1 MLCHVALCSPPYA
14 TLTYTTPEGFPD
26 FDWTPGLRVAVP
38 LGNGAIRV
46 GVVTAVF
53 DDGDSNALAGASAGQ
68 HSARGS
74 SGITLRPITW
84 PLELAPLLPRDY
96 MDTVEQL
103 AARQYSSPGRI
114 LGNLL
119 PQGLRITARIRVRQ
133 YLPDLDGK
141 GRKPRLLALRD
152 IPALPEAER
161 LALARDYAEGRAE
174 LLMLAE
180 DAADGELCVLA
191 SEPPWPV
198 RPNAIKQREM
208 LDWLLQ
214 HGAVTRRRLR
224 NALPDSSAVL
234 SALVKAK
241 LVELRPASLELD
253 ETEPGEELLPP
264 PEAPFQL
271 SADQQ
276 AALDRFRTAM
286 DALRQSGSPA
296 VPFAHLLFGVTGSG
310 KTAVYLELAHTCFQR
325 GRSALILAPEVAIAL
340 KLRRD
345 AEQRFPGLPIFFYH
359 GYQSQQ
365 VRERTFRRLAERR
378 EPCLIIGTRS
388 ALFLPMPPLGAIVL
402 DEEHDGSFKQEDRL
416 PYQAKE
422 VAWERARRH
431 RALLVL
437 GSATPDIK
445 TFHAAEQGAFP
456 LSRLSHRV
464 GGGTLPEI
472 ELVDIKDQPASRL
485 LSPRAVEALR
495 ETVQRGEQA
504 VVMLNRR
511 GYAPLMYC
519 LDCGT
524 VARCPNCDIALT
536 YHKRREQMVCHYC
549 GHARPFPSPCAQ
561 CGSLNFLP
569 MGEGTEKLEESLAG
583 EELAGAL
590 PPGGRVLRLDR
601 DSTSRPGRMEEILA
615 AFARQEA
622 QVLVGTQMLSKGHH
636 FPNVTLALIADGD
649 MGLNLPD
656 YRSAERTFQLL
667 VQSSGRAGRGEKP
680 GRVLIQT
687 RDIGHYCWDYVKS
700 GDYEGFYRHEL
711 ALREKRRYP
720 PFVKLALI
728 RLSFPW
734 DWNEGQSRVNQFS
747 AALRLHGRP
756 RGLTVLGPAP
766 APLARIQ
773 GRSRFQCLVKAADWQ
788 SIRQAYAAALH
799 DLGTLPHDLRITLDL
814 DPVNML

>member
-1 MLCHVALCSPPYA
+1 MICHVALCSPPYA
-14 TLTYTTPEGFPD
+14 TLSYLTPEEFPD
-26 FDWTPGLRVAVP
+26 FPWQCGLRVAVP
-38 LGNGAIRV
+38 LGNGAIRA

-53 DDGDSNALAGASAGQ
+53 ADGDSRALEESSAGQ
-68 HSARGS
+68 HSMKK
-74 SGITLRPITW
+74 SGDICLRPLTW
-84 PLELAPLLPRDY
+84 PLELTPLLPRDY
-96 MDTVEQL
+96 MDTVAQL

-119 PQGLRITARIRVRQ
+119 PQGLRVTARIRVRQ
-133 YLPDLDGK
+133 FMPDENGK

-152 IPALPEAER
+152 IPAMPAEER
-161 LALARDYAEGRAE
+161 RVLAKDFVNGRAE
-174 LLMLAE
+174 LLMLSE
-180 DAADGELCVLA
+180 DAASGEMCVLTCD
-191 SEPPWPV
+191 PPWPV
-198 RPNAIKQREM
+198 RPNAVKQREV
-208 LDWLLQ
+208 LEWLLRN
-214 HGAVTRRRLR
+214 GAAPRKRLREALPDSR
-224 NALPDSSAVL
+224 NALPG
-234 SALVKAK
+234 LVRNK
-241 LVELRPASLELD
+241 LVELRPADAETD
-253 ETEPGEELLPP
+253 EAEPGEALLPP
-264 PEAPFQL
+264 PEAPFTL
-271 SADQQ
+271 TPEQQ
-276 AALDRFRTAM
+276 AALDGYCREM
-286 DALRQSGSPA
+286 DGLLRGEKR
-296 VPFAHLLFGVTGSG
+296 PFAHLLFGITGSG
-310 KTAVYLELAHTCFQR
+310 KTAVYLELAHACLLR

-345 AEQRFPGLPIFFYH
+345 AAQRFPGTPIFFYH

-365 VRERTFRRLAERR
+365 QRERTFRRLAARR
-378 EPCLIIGTRS
+378 EPCLVIGTRS

-422 VAWERARRH
+422 VAWERAGRH
-431 RALLVL
+431 NALLIL

-445 TFHAAEQGAFP
+445 TFHAAKEGAFP
-456 LSRLSHRV
+456 LAKLTQRA
-464 GGGTLPEI
+464 GGGTLSAI
-472 ELVDIKDQPASRL
+472 ELVDIKEQPASRL

-504 VVMLNRR
+504 VVLLNRR

-524 VARCPNCDIALT
+524 VAKCPSCDIALT
-536 YHKRREQMVCHYC
+536 YHKKREQLVCHYC
-549 GHARPFPSPCAQ
+549 GHTRPFPSPCEK
-561 CGSLNFLP
+561 CGGLNFLP

-601 DSTSRPGRMEEILA
+601 DSTARPGRMEEILS

-636 FPNVTLALIADGD
+636 FPNVTLAVVADGD
-649 MGLNLPD
+649 MGLNMPD

-687 RDIGHYCWDYVKS
+687 RDIHHYCWKFVET
-700 GDYEGFYRHEL
+700 GDYEGFYAHEI
-711 ALREKRRYP
+711 ALRKQRRYP
-720 PFVKLALI
+720 PFVKLALV
-728 RLSFPW
+728 RLSYPW
-734 DWNEGQSRVNQFS
+734 DWKDGQSRVNLFAS
-747 AALRLHGRP
+747 ALRTHGRAL
-756 RGLTVLGPAP
+756 GLSVLGPAP

-773 GRSRFQCLVKAADWQ
+773 GRARFQCLIKADTWQ
-788 SIRQAYAAALH
+788 HVRQAYALALR
-799 DLGTLPHDLRITLDL
+799 DLGTLPHELRISLDL

>member
-1 MLCHVALCSPPYA
+1 MICHVAICTPPYA
-14 TLTYTTPEGFPD
+14 TLSYLTPEEFPN
-26 FDWTPGLRVAVP
+26 FAWQVGMRVAVP
-38 LGNGAIRV
+38 LGNGAIRA
-46 GVVTAVF
+46 GVITGIFA
-53 DDGDSNALAGASAGQ
+53 DDDENALKGSSAGQ
-68 HSARGS
+68 HSMKKHGD
-74 SGITLRPITW
+74 ITLRPLTW
-84 PLELAPLLPRDY
+84 PLELTALLPQDY

-119 PQGLRITARIRVRQ
+119 PQGLRVTARIRVRR

-141 GRKPRLLALRD
+141 GQKPKLFALRD
-152 IPALPEAER
+152 IPAMPDAER
-161 LALARDYAEGRAE
+161 LSLASDFMAGRAE

-180 DAADGELCVLA
+180 DAAAGELCALTCD
-191 SEPPWPV
+191 PPWPV
-198 RPNAIKQREM
+198 RPNAVKQREV
-208 LDWLLQ
+208 LEWLLQ
-214 HGAVTRRRLR
+214 NGVSSRRKLHD
-224 NALPDSSAVL
+224 ALPDSTPAL
-234 SALVKAK
+234 TALVKNK
-241 LVELRPASLELD
+241 LVELRPAGAE
-253 ETEPGEELLPP
+253 EEECEPGESLLPP
-264 PEAPFQL
+264 PEPPFQL
-271 SADQQ
+271 TEEQQ
-276 AALDRFRTAM
+276 ATLDEYCREM
-286 DALRQSGSPA
+286 DLLAGGEKR
-296 VPFAHLLFGVTGSG
+296 PFAHLLFGITGSG
-310 KTAVYLELAHTCFQR
+310 KTAVYLELAHACLSR

-345 AEQRFPGLPIFFYH
+345 AEQRFPGTPIFFYH

-365 VRERTFRRLAERR
+365 QREKTFRRLAARR
-378 EPCLIIGTRS
+378 DPCIIIGTRS
-388 ALFLPMPPLGAIVL
+388 ALFLPVPPLGAIVL

-431 RALLVL
+431 KALLVL

-445 TFHAAEQGAFP
+445 TFHAAKEGLFP
-456 LSRLSHRV
+456 LSRLTQRA
-464 GGGTLPEI
+464 GGGTLPTV
-472 ELVDIKDQPASRL
+472 ELVDIREQPASRL

-504 VVMLNRR
+504 VVLLNRR

-519 LDCGT
+519 LNCGT
-524 VARCPNCDIALT
+524 VAKCPNCDIALT
-536 YHKRREQMVCHYC
+536 YHKKREQLVCHYC
-549 GHARPFPSPCAQ
+549 GHTRPFPSPCEK
-561 CGSLNFLP
+561 CGGLNFLP

-601 DSTSRPGRMEEILA
+601 DSTSRPGRMEEILS

-636 FPNVTLALIADGD
+636 FPNVTLAVVADGD
-649 MGLNLPD
+649 MGLNMPD

-687 RDIGHYCWDYVKS
+687 RDIGHYCWKFVQT
-700 GDYEGFYRHEL
+700 GDYEGFYEHEI
-711 ALREKRRYP
+711 ALRKQRRYP

-728 RLSFPW
+728 RLSYPW
-734 DWNEGQSRVNQFS
+734 DWKDGLNHVNTF
-747 AALRLHGRP
+747 AASLRKHAREL
-756 RGLTVLGPAP
+756 GLTVLGPAP

-773 GRSRFQCLVKAADWQ
+773 GRMRFQCLVKADTWQ
-788 SIRQAYAAALH
+788 HIRLAYALALR
-799 DLGTLPHDLRITLDL
+799 DAGTLPHDMRISLDL

>member
-1 MLCHVALCSPPYA
+1 MLCHVALCTPPYT
-14 TLTYTTPEGFPD
+14 TLTYTTPEGFSG
-26 FDWTPGLRVAVP
+26 FAWKAGLRVAVP

-46 GVVTAVF
+46 GVITAVF
-53 DDGDSNALAGASAGQ
+53 SDDDAQAFAVASAGQ
-68 HSARGS
+68 HSAGS
-74 SGITLRPITW
+74 AEGIKLRPITW
-84 PLELAPLLPRDY
+84 PLELSPLLPIDY
-96 MDTVEQL
+96 MDTVAQL

-119 PQGLRITARIRVRQ
+119 PQGLRVTARIRVRQ
-133 YLPDLDGK
+133 YLPDIDGK
-141 GRKPRLLALRD
+141 GRKPRLFALRD
-152 IPALPEAER
+152 IPGMAESER
-161 LALARDYAEGRAE
+161 LTLALDYTEGRAE

-180 DAADGELCVLA
+180 DAADGELCMLTC
-191 SEPPWPV
+191 EPPWPV
-198 RPNAIKQREM
+198 RPNAVKQREL

-214 HGAVTRRRLR
+214 HGTVSRRRLR
-224 NALPDSSAVL
+224 DALPDSSAVL
-234 SALVKAK
+234 TALVKAK
-241 LVELRPASLELD
+241 LIELRPAHVEMD
-253 ETEPGEELLPP
+253 EAEPGEVLLPP

-271 SADQQ
+271 STDQS
-276 AALDRFRTAM
+276 AALEGFRKAM
-286 DALRQSGSPA
+286 DDLASGA
-296 VPFAHLLFGVTGSG
+296 TNDFAHLLYGVTGSG
-310 KTAVYLELAHTCFQR
+310 KTAVYLELAYACFQL

-345 AEQRFPGLPIFFYH
+345 AEQRFPNLPIFFYH

-365 VRERTFRRLAERR
+365 QRERTFRRLAERR

-388 ALFLPMPPLGAIVL
+388 ALFLPLPPLGAIVL

-445 TFHAAEQGAFP
+445 TYHAARQGAFP
-456 LSRLSHRV
+456 VARLSHRV

-519 LDCGT
+519 LDCGN

-549 GHARPFPSPCAQ
+549 GHARPYPTPCAK
-561 CGSLNFLP
+561 CGSQNFLP

-687 RDIGHYCWDYVKS
+687 RDINHYCWDFVKT
-700 GDYEGFYRHEL
+700 GDYDGFYEHEI
-711 ALREKRRYP
+711 ALRQQRRYP

-734 DWNEGQSRVNQFS
+734 DWKDGQSRVNQFS
-747 AALRLHGRP
+747 AALRQHGRP
-756 RGLTVLGPAP
+756 LGLTVLGPAP

-773 GRSRFQCLVKAADWQ
+773 GRSRFQCLVKAANWQ
-788 SIRQAYAAALH
+788 NIRNAYAAALR
-799 DLGTLPHDLRITLDL
+799 DLGSLPHDLRITLDL